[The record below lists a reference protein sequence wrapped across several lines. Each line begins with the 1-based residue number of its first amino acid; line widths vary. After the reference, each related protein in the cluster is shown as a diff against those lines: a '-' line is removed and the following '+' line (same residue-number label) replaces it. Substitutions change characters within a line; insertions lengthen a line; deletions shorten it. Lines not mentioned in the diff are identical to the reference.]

1 MANSPQARKRARQ
14 ETQHRARNMAQRA
27 AMRTHVKK
35 YLKSVD
41 GNDIDMDVA
50 EKEYRKAVSQIDQAA
65 RRGLHHPN
73 KAARLK
79 SRLHARLKSAATPT

>member
-1 MANSPQARKRARQ
+1 MANSPQDRKRARQ

-35 YLKSVD
+35 YLKSID
-41 GNDIDMDVA
+41 GSDIGVA
-50 EKEYRKAVSQIDQAA
+50 EKDYRIAVSQVDRAA
-65 RRGLHHPN
+65 RRGLHHRN

-79 SRLHARLKSAATPT
+79 SRLNARLKSGVTPT

>member
-35 YLKSVD
+35 YLKSVA
-41 GNDIDMDVA
+41 GSNTEIS
-50 EKEYRKAVSQIDQAA
+50 EKEHRIAVSQIDRAA

-73 KAARLK
+73 KAARMK
-79 SRLHARLKSAATPT
+79 SRLHARLKSAATPM

>member
-14 ETQHRARNMAQRA
+14 ETQHRSRNMAQRA

-41 GNDIDMDVA
+41 GSDIETA
-50 EKEYRKAVSQIDQAA
+50 EKDYRIAVSQIDQAV
-65 RRGLHHPN
+65 RRGLHHRN

-79 SRLHARLKSAATPT
+79 SRLNARLKSGVTPT

>member
-1 MANSPQARKRARQ
+1 LANSPQARKRARQ

-41 GNDIDMDVA
+41 GSDMAVA
-50 EKEYRKAVSQIDQAA
+50 EKEFRIAVSQIDRATH
-65 RRGLHHPN
+65 RGLHHRN

>member
-14 ETQHRARNMAQRA
+14 ETQHRARNMAQRS
-27 AMRTHVKK
+27 AMRTHVRK

-41 GNDIDMDVA
+41 GSDMEVA
-50 EKEYRKAVSQIDQAA
+50 EKEYRIAVSQIDQAA
-65 RRGLHHPN
+65 RRGLHDPN

-79 SRLHARLKSAATPT
+79 SRLHARLKSAATST

>member
-1 MANSPQARKRARQ
+1 MANSSQARKRARQ

-27 AMRTHVKK
+27 AMRTHIKK
-35 YLKSVD
+35 YLKSVGD
-41 GNDIDMDVA
+41 SDMEVV
-50 EKEYRKAVSQIDQAA
+50 EKEYRMAVSQVDRAA

-79 SRLHARLKSAATPT
+79 SRLHARLKSANSPT

>member
-14 ETQHRARNMAQRA
+14 ETQHRSRNMAQRA

-35 YLKSVD
+35 YLKSID
-41 GNDIDMDVA
+41 GSDIEVA
-50 EKEYRKAVSQIDQAA
+50 EKDYRIAVSQVDRAV
-65 RRGLHHPN
+65 RRGLHHRN

-79 SRLHARLKSAATPT
+79 SRLNARLKSAVTPT

>member
-1 MANSPQARKRARQ
+1 
-14 ETQHRARNMAQRA
+14 MAQRA
-27 AMRTHVKK
+27 AVRTHIKK

-41 GNDIDMDVA
+41 NGNA
-50 EKEYRKAVSQIDQAA
+50 ETAEVEYRTAVSQIDRAA

-79 SRLHARLKSAATPT
+79 SRLHARLKNTVSHTG

>member
-14 ETQHRARNMAQRA
+14 ETQHRARNMAHRA

-35 YLKSVD
+35 YLKSV
-41 GNDIDMDVA
+41 GGSDMEVA
-50 EKEYRKAVSQIDQAA
+50 EKEYRIAVSQIDQAA
-65 RRGLHHPN
+65 RRGLHHSN

-79 SRLHARLKSAATPT
+79 SRLHARLKSAATST

>member
-1 MANSPQARKRARQ
+1 
-14 ETQHRARNMAQRA
+14 MAQRA

-35 YLKSVD
+35 YLKSVESS
-41 GNDIDMDVA
+41 DMEVA
-50 EKEYRKAVSQIDQAA
+50 EKNFRIAVSQVDRTA

-79 SRLHARLKSAATPT
+79 SRLHARLKNAAKPT

>member
-14 ETQHRARNMAQRA
+14 EIQHRARNMTQRA

-35 YLKSVD
+35 YLKSVNASD
-41 GNDIDMDVA
+41 NNVA
-50 EKEYRKAVSQIDQAA
+50 EKEYRIAVSQIDRAA
-65 RRGLHHPN
+65 RRGLHHQN

-79 SRLHARLKSAATPT
+79 SRLHARLKNIAAST